1 VLVEGGGNGAVDVDA
16 LESLLVALLHPLP
29 EGRYA
34 LLQLLLV
41 VLPLLAEEQLV
52 QLETAPAV
60 AQRVVLDV
68 FQELGRELVLTAE
81 LEEVLNAV
89 EPLVVVEHEEVLV
102 LLLLR
107 HVAQPVQGV
116 EGAQQPLRRTLHR
129 TVEGGVA
136 DQRDGLVGGEGLL
149 EALPEYILLALVENA
164 ILFLHGGSN
173 TRNRISND

>member
-116 EGAQQPLRRTLHR
+116 EGAQQPRRRTLHR